1 MSSSVFH
8 AYDIRGLA
16 PGELDSAFSARL
28 ARAVIREFH
37 PKKVIVGRDM
47 RLTSPDLE
55 AALVTE
61 LTSHGVDVVRIGL
74 CSTPLFNVTVG
85 LTNGAVDLGIMV
97 TASHNPGTYNG
108 YKLVKGDMT
117 PIGQGS
123 GMEELES
130 SFGKDEALPASA
142 SIGSVTDD
150 PSALSRYVDHI
161 IALAEL
167 PADMP
172 TMKVAIDAGNGMAGA
187 VLPEL
192 LKRLPWLEAKTLY
205 MEPDGNFPN
214 HEANPLKRETL
225 NDLSRIVTKEGCV
238 VGVAFDGDADRIG
251 FVDEA
256 GVPVPG
262 DLMTALLGTEL
273 LSSKPGSL
281 VLYDLRSSWSV
292 PEAIEAAEG
301 KAKMCRVGHAFI
313 KRQMR
318 EEGALFAGE
327 VSMHYYFQAINN
339 VESGDLVMLLILK
352 KLTHAAGAFSS
363 LWKPLLTYSHSG
375 EINFEV
381 ADKTAAVARVK
392 EAYGSKATG
401 TTDIDGIRM
410 EFRDAAHSEND
421 WWFSLRLSN
430 TEPLIR
436 LNLESRSK
444 ELTAKKVAELSGLIL
459 RQAQD
464 DNVASI

>member
-28 ARAVIREFH
+28 ARAVVREFH
-37 PKKVIVGRDM
+37 PKKVVVGRDM

-55 AALVTE
+55 AALVDE
-61 LTSHGVDVVRIGL
+61 LTKNGVDVVRIGL
-74 CSTPLFNVTVG
+74 CSTPMFNVVVG
-85 LTNGAVDLGIMV
+85 LEDGKVDLGIMV
-97 TASHNPGTYNG
+97 TASHNPGKYNG

-123 GMEELES
+123 GMEELEAS
-130 SFGKDEALPASA
+130 SMKDKPLPPVEKT
-142 SIGSVTDD
+142 GVVTDD
-150 PSALSRYVDHI
+150 PSALARYVDRI
-161 IALAEL
+161 IELADL
-167 PADMP
+167 PAEMP
-172 TMKVAIDAGNGMAGA
+172 SMKVAIDAGNGMGGA

-214 HEANPLKRETL
+214 HEANPIKRDTLK
-225 NDLSRIVTKEGCV
+225 DLSALVASEGCIA
-238 VGVAFDGDADRIG
+238 GVAFDGDADRVG
-251 FVDEA
+251 FVDETGA
-256 GVPVPG
+256 AIPG
-262 DLMTALLGTEL
+262 DLMTAVLGTEIL
-273 LSSKPGSL
+273 NSKPGGL

-292 PEAIEAAEG
+292 PEAIEAAGG

-318 EEGALFAGE
+318 EEGAVFAGE
-327 VSMHYYFQAINN
+327 VSMHYYFSDLKN

-352 KLTHAAGAFSS
+352 KLTHAKASLSS
-363 LWKPLLTYSHSG
+363 LWKPLLTYAHSG

-381 ADKTAAVARVK
+381 ADKAAAVARVK

-410 EFRDAAHSEND
+410 EFRDAAHPEND

-444 ELTAKKVAELSGLIL
+444 ELTEQKVAELTAIVT
-459 RQAQD
+459 A
-464 DNVASI
+464 